1 MQEAQIGRAI
11 YRSLVR
17 QLRSVRQRDPALM
30 LLQPSFNPDVEYGQG
45 RFLRRTEHAD
55 ALASVGAN
63 PNNGLGGVLE
73 AIKKLPN
80 AAEVLADF
88 QACYDRADRP
98 KIAMVDS
105 DKGITNLHVPSD
117 VIIDASMPAM
127 IRDGGKMW
135 NADGKLEDV
144 KCIIPDRSY
153 SGVFAACID
162 DCKKNGKFD
171 VATMGSVAN
180 VGLMAKKAEEYGSH
194 DKTFQMDR
202 DGEVTVFREG
212 SSDPLFTS
220 AVKAGD
226 IVRMCQTK
234 DEAVRDWVKLAVTRA
249 RLTNTPAVF
258 WLNPERAHDAA
269 LVEKVNAYLGDHDV
283 SGLNISIKTPVE
295 AIDFSMARA
304 RAGARGTGSRLA
316 RSQTKGTAP
325 RVRGG
330 RVRRAPVATCADM
343 ARSHPMRSASS
354 VNKRSTRRKQLCA
367 ADDPHA
373 VRRGARAK
381 EAAPRARAL
390 ISARPKLRN
399 GGPLSWKN

>member
-1 MQEAQIGRAI
+1 MSHRLKDRVVDPEVRRQIDRRCLAPMDEPDLALDAPLEH
-11 YRSLVR
+11 RSLELD
-17 QLRSVRQRDPALM
+17 LRAK
-30 LLQPSFNPDVEYGQG
+30 
-45 RFLRRTEHAD
+45 HAD

-194 DKTFQMDR
+194 DKTFEIAADGIVQVLDSS
-202 DGEVTVFREG
+202 GEVLIEH
-212 SSDPLFTS
+212 
-220 AVKAGD
+220 AVEAGD
-226 IVRMCQTK
+226 IWRATQTK
-234 DEAVRDWVKLAVTRA
+234 HIAVIDWVRLAVSRA
-249 RLTNTPAVF
+249 RATGSPAVF
-258 WLNPERAHDAA
+258 WLDVNRSHDAQLIAKVHQA
-269 LVEKVNAYLGDHDV
+269 LATLDV
-283 SGLNISIKTPVE
+283 HGLQPQPE
-295 AIDFSMARA
+295 A
-304 RAGARGTGSRLA
+304 
-316 RSQTKGTAP
+316 
-325 RVRGG
+325 
-330 RVRRAPVATCADM
+330 
-343 ARSHPMRSASS
+343 
-354 VNKRSTRRKQLCA
+354 
-367 ADDPHA
+367 
-373 VRRGARAK
+373 
-381 EAAPRARAL
+381 
-390 ISARPKLRN
+390 
-399 GGPLSWKN
+399 GPLFDIVWIVVLELQDLLECWI

>member
-1 MQEAQIGRAI
+1 
-11 YRSLVR
+11 
-17 QLRSVRQRDPALM
+17 
-30 LLQPSFNPDVEYGQG
+30 
-45 RFLRRTEHAD
+45 
-55 ALASVGAN
+55 
-63 PNNGLGGVLE
+63 
-73 AIKKLPN
+73 
-80 AAEVLADF
+80 
-88 QACYDRADRP
+88 
-98 KIAMVDS
+98 
-105 DKGITNLHVPSD
+105 
-117 VIIDASMPAM
+117 M

-304 RAGARGTGSRLA
+304 RAGEDTISSPGTS
-316 RSQTKGTAP
+316 
-325 RVRGG
+325 
-330 RVRRAPVATCADM
+330 
-343 ARSHPMRSASS
+343 
-354 VNKRSTRRKQLCA
+354 
-367 ADDPHA
+367 
-373 VRRGARAK
+373 
-381 EAAPRARAL
+381 
-390 ISARPKLRN
+390 
-399 GGPLSWKN
+399 